1 MVEQSKAK
9 LAKSS
14 SPPVDDTTD
23 GENGETDDNVPFFAA
38 KASSTSSDR
47 EELIKSRNEE
57 TGLITTDG
65 EKMAKKSEEE
75 NWKGRRLGEVFEN
88 EINGDEDVY
97 SLAAQQL
104 GDKDVAR
111 SIFNLR
117 KSMKTEDYNRIFDK
131 RNRFI
136 GEDN

>member
-1 MVEQSKAK
+1 M
-9 LAKSS
+9 
-14 SPPVDDTTD
+14 
-23 GENGETDDNVPFFAA
+23 
-38 KASSTSSDR
+38 
-47 EELIKSRNEE
+47 
-57 TGLITTDG
+57 ITTDG